1 MKTQS
6 FSSRK
11 IKFPGAYRNN
21 LTANLM
27 LPHTAPTAY
36 ALFVHCFSCKQD
48 SSAAESISRSL
59 IEEGIAVLRFDFTGL
74 GVSEGDY
81 ANANFSANPAD
92 ILKAVEFLKV
102 NYEAP
107 KLLIGHSLG
116 AVAIAAIAHTLPE
129 VTALVLMSAP
139 NSVGALKSVM
149 SSSVLT
155 EASENGQVEIEL
167 GSCTFSVR
175 EELIK
180 ELTENSVANRVKEF
194 ARPLLVMHSTADKV
208 VHVDNAY
215 TIFSSAISSQNFISL
230 NQADH
235 FLVGKNEAK
244 YASTMLANWVLPYS
258 HKAPGT
264 EIAKIEAS
272 THQVVVHET
281 RRGLFLQNI
290 EIGTHIFMAD
300 EPVEFG
306 GNDYGPNPYDLL
318 LAGLGACTSMTLR
331 LYANLKQI
339 PLDRIS
345 VKLNHKKKYYK
356 DCENAEKENAK
367 LDFIEIDVV
376 VYGDLSNEQRM
387 KLLDVAKKC
396 PVHKT
401 LTSKIS
407 IDTHIKQ
414 A

>member
-1 MKTQS
+1 MKTHS
-6 FSSRK
+6 FLSRK

-27 LPHTAPTAY
+27 LPHTTPVAF

-48 SSAAESISRSL
+48 SLAAESISRSL

-74 GVSEGDY
+74 GISEGDY
-81 ANANFSANPAD
+81 ANANFSANSAD
-92 ILKAVEFLKV
+92 IMKAVEFLKI

-107 KLLIGHSLG
+107 KILIGHSLG
-116 AVAIAAIAHTLPE
+116 AVAVAAIAHELPE

-139 NSVGALKSVM
+139 NSVGALKSIM
-149 SSSVLT
+149 NHSVLM
-155 EASENGQVEIEL
+155 EASENGQAEIEL

-175 EELIK
+175 QELIR
-180 ELTENSVANRVKEF
+180 ELTENSVANRIKEF
-194 ARPLLVMHSTADKV
+194 GRPLLVMHSVVDKV
-208 VHVDNAY
+208 VHIDNAY
-215 TIFSSAISSQNFISL
+215 TIFSSATSGQNFISL

-235 FLVGKNEAK
+235 FLLGRNDAK
-244 YASTMLANWVLPYS
+244 YASIMLANWVLPYS
-258 HKAPGT
+258 QKEPGT
-264 EIAKIEAS
+264 VLAKIEAI

-290 EIGTHIFMAD
+290 EIGTHTLMAD
-300 EPVEFG
+300 EPIEAG

-331 LYANLKQI
+331 LYANLKQM

-356 DCENAEKENAK
+356 DCENVEKENAK
-367 LDFIEIDVV
+367 LDFIEVDVV
-376 VYGDLSNEQRM
+376 VYGDLTNDQRM
-387 KLLDVAKKC
+387 RLLDIAKKC

-401 LTSKIS
+401 LMSKIS